1 MNNNSIR
8 LARLLTMLPW
18 LTQQK
23 NVSATEIS
31 RIFAI
36 SEKEVF
42 SDLAL
47 LTFVGPDQAGGGLVD
62 IQYTKDQVRVID
74 PQGLD
79 TPLTLSDYEILTLLM
94 GLKTLQELEVDNP
107 ATTTAIE
114 KLARLMSE
122 DNTRS
127 AMNLVINSAIES
139 NQLLKISYLSQD
151 RGTVTERKIEP
162 LSISAESSTLYLKA
176 WCQKSDGFRKFRIDR
191 VLSAEPLNDTFA
203 YREWPQEITENL
215 QHISLT
221 FDVAARWVLEQY
233 QVQPTSIDSKEI
245 RVVLD
250 VHSLSWL
257 IQFLTASAFW
267 IQKISLD
274 QEVKSALV
282 ETISS
287 CIARL
292 K

>member
-1 MNNNSIR
+1 VNHNSIR

-23 NVSATEIS
+23 TVSATEIA

-107 ATTTAIE
+107 ATTTAID
-114 KLARLMSE
+114 KLSRLMSE
-122 DNTRS
+122 DNSRS
-127 AMNLVINSAIES
+127 VMNSVINSAIET
-139 NQLLKISYLSQD
+139 NQLLKIRYLSQD
-151 RGTVTERKIEP
+151 RGTLTERNIEP

-176 WCQKSDGFRKFRIDR
+176 WCRKSDGFRKFRIDR
-191 VLSAEPLNDTFA
+191 VLSAEPLNEVFSH
-203 YREWPQEITENL
+203 REWPQELVESL
-215 QHISLT
+215 HKVSLT

-233 QVQPTSIDSKEI
+233 QVQPTSLDSDEI
-245 RVVLD
+245 KVELD

-267 IQKISLD
+267 LREITLD
-274 QEVKSALV
+274 QGNKTSILA
-282 ETISS
+282 TISA